1 MRKALEQSALRFFGG
16 GDAALPGIVTPYGKA
31 EWHRR
36 HYFHLECKG
45 EAPETWR
52 HFESHHDGH
61 PGERIEFAFSWVTL
75 PLQAL
80 ELAAGQGDLLDAFS
94 ASMRET

>member
-1 MRKALEQSALRFFGG
+1 MRRALEHSAIGPFGG
-16 GDAALPGIVTPYGKA
+16 GDAAFPGIVTPYGIA

-45 EAPETWR
+45 DAPETWR
-52 HFESHHDGH
+52 HFESHPDGH

-75 PLQAL
+75 PLQGSCLRRAR
-80 ELAAGQGDLLDAFS
+80 ATFS
-94 ASMRET
+94 KR